1 MILEHYAGSV
11 SFDTDNHE
19 RSDQIVTALRYK
31 DLLEKIKNLMKHR
44 KNPEVHF
51 ACHKVGK
58 KEFDLTEKIT
68 REVQNAVDTK

>member
-11 SFDTDNHE
+11 SFDTEESE
-19 RSDQIVTALRYK
+19 REDQIVTALRYK
-31 DLLEKIKNLMKHR
+31 DLVEKIMNLMKYR

-58 KEFDLTEKIT
+58 KEFDLTEKVKSEIS
-68 REVQNAVDTK
+68 

>member
-11 SFDTDNHE
+11 SFDTEESE
-19 RSDQIVTALRYK
+19 REDQIVTALRYK
-31 DLLEKIKNLMKHR
+31 DLLEKIMNLMKHR

-58 KEFDLTEKIT
+58 KEFDLTNKVT
-68 REVQNAVDTK
+68 REVQHAMGN